1 MTTLPT
7 AKQNFASQLFLE
19 LAPGCH
25 LWIPRQ
31 RHPGG
36 GHRVPVHRHWAQDV
50 HEMGGPEGRARRL
63 GRQRVH
69 TYARANDD
77 QQMPEV
83 VRSFY
88 CQLCANASL
97 RGCVNPASWIPL
109 AVAVVPRNLLATNM
123 HSTVHSMPANR
134 FVLPAA
140 PLADPHYGIP
150 GFLVLFPFWGF
161 TSLKSSVLFVRNSR
175 S

>member
-1 MTTLPT
+1 
-7 AKQNFASQLFLE
+7 
-19 LAPGCH
+19 
-25 LWIPRQ
+25 
-31 RHPGG
+31 
-36 GHRVPVHRHWAQDV
+36 
-50 HEMGGPEGRARRL
+50 MGGPEGRARRL

-161 TSLKSSVLFVRNSR
+161 TSLKSSVLFVRNSWSSNFPEIICGSQPSLSIASSSLDPSR
-175 S
+175 PSTPWTPFELLRKREKSSPLPIR